1 MLKRYM
7 HKRERYFAML
17 NDNRVVRPFEWGTEF
32 IGHESDAEDPHEIFR
47 KFSADVIA
55 NSDEYFSIS
64 KITDFVLS
72 EPGAVATGDLSSDE
86 IPNPKSKIQNRQDSP
101 PSEGGVAAASADGV
115 VLSSSINQDST
126 LPAGENHPAE
136 AAPLLRKEGSRNAPQ
151 ILTWTSAVSTPS
163 PENNTAYATYFPHE
177 TNRKSAV
184 IILPH
189 WNARA
194 GTYFDLCKFFNK
206 VGISALRVT
215 LPYHEE
221 RMPPELERADYLV
234 APNVG
239 RSLQSIR
246 QSVADTRACVAWL
259 KEQGYEKIGVV
270 GTSIGSCVAFLA
282 FVHDPAI
289 NAAVF
294 NHVSGYMAD
303 VVWHGLSTYHVRDGF
318 GDNIELDELREYWLP
333 VSPMAYMEK
342 LAAQAPRPQRYI
354 YTLYDLSFPV
364 ELSRDTMRALRHHK
378 IKHSKA
384 AIPCGHYTL
393 GEKPWVYLDGY
404 KIIKFLHKNLR

>member
-17 NDNRVVRPFEWGTEF
+17 NDDRVVRPFEWGLEF
-32 IGHESDAEDPHEIFR
+32 IGEDPDASDPHAVLS
-47 KFSADVIA
+47 KFSADTIA
-55 NSDEYFSIS
+55 NSEEYFSIPES
-64 KITDFVLS
+64 FEYRL
-72 EPGAVATGDLSSDE
+72 
-86 IPNPKSKIQNRQDSP
+86 Q
-101 PSEGGVAAASADGV
+101 AAGR
-115 VLSSSINQDST
+115 LKPELKT
-126 LPAGENHPAE
+126 
-136 AAPLLRKEGSRNAPQ
+136 
-151 ILTWTSAVSTPS
+151 LTWPSAVSTPS
-163 PENNTAYATYFPHE
+163 HENNTAYATYFPHE
-177 TNRKSAV
+177 TNRKAAV
-184 IILPH
+184 IVLPH
-189 WNARA
+189 WNAKA

-206 VGISALRVT
+206 VGMSALRLT

-221 RMPPELERADYLV
+221 RMPAELTRADYLV

-246 QSVADTRACVAWL
+246 QSVADTRAAVLWL
-259 KEQGYEKIGVV
+259 KQQSYEKVGVV

-282 FVHDPAI
+282 FVHDFKI
-289 NAAVF
+289 DAAVF

-303 VVWHGLSTYHVRDGF
+303 VTWHGLSTYHVRDGF
-318 GDNIELDELREYWLP
+318 GDNIDLDELREYWLP

-342 LAAQAPRPQRYI
+342 LAAQPPRPQRYI

-364 ELSRDTMRALRHHK
+364 ELSRDTMRALKSHK

-384 AIPCGHYTL
+384 TIPCGHYTL

-404 KIIKFLHKNLR
+404 KIIRYLHKHLR

>member
-7 HKRERYFAML
+7 HNRERRLAML

-32 IGHESDAEDPHEIFR
+32 IGHERDETEPHDLFAEY
-47 KFSADVIA
+47 SAKTIA
-55 NSDEYFSIS
+55 NSDEYFAIPKSF
-64 KITDFVLS
+64 DFTLGSLLHRS
-72 EPGAVATGDLSSDE
+72 EPGAVATGSPDLGSAISDLGSAVTQSS
-86 IPNPKSKIQNRQDSP
+86 NPHSAIRNSKSGNP
-101 PSEGGVAAASADGV
+101 VA
-115 VLSSSINQDST
+115 I
-126 LPAGENHPAE
+126 
-136 AAPLLRKEGSRNAPQ
+136 APGSDKTPQ
-151 ILTWTSAVSTPS
+151 VLTWTSSVTTPS
-163 PENNTAYATYFPHE
+163 VENNTAYATYFPHE
-177 TNRKSAV
+177 TNRKAAV

-189 WNARA
+189 WNAKA

-206 VGISALRVT
+206 VGLSALRLT

-234 APNVG
+234 GSNVG

-246 QSVADTRACVAWL
+246 QSVADTRACVMWL
-259 KEQGYEKIGVV
+259 KQQGYEKVGIV

-289 NAAVF
+289 DAAVF

-303 VVWHGLSTYHVRDGF
+303 VTWHGLSTYHVRDGF

-342 LAAQAPRPQRYI
+342 LAAQPPRPQRYI

-364 ELSRDTMRALRHHK
+364 DLSRETMRALRRHK

-384 AIPCGHYTL
+384 TIPCGHYTL

-404 KIIKFLHKNLR
+404 KIIKFLHKHLK

>member
-1 MLKRYM
+1 M

-17 NDNRVVRPFEWGTEF
+17 NDNRVIRPFEWGTEF
-32 IGHESDAEDPHEIFR
+32 ITDHPNGDDPR
-47 KFSADVIA
+47 KLFSEYSKKTVTH
-55 NSDEYFSIS
+55 SDEFFFDPQTS
-64 KITDFVLS
+64 DFELD
-72 EPGAVATGDLSSDE
+72 GD
-86 IPNPKSKIQNRQDSP
+86 R
-101 PSEGGVAAASADGV
+101 
-115 VLSSSINQDST
+115 
-126 LPAGENHPAE
+126 
-136 AAPLLRKEGSRNAPQ
+136 
-151 ILTWTSAVSTPS
+151 LTWTSGVTTPS
-163 PENNTAYATYFPHE
+163 VENNTAYATYFPHE
-177 TNRKSAV
+177 TNRKAAV
-184 IILPH
+184 IVLPH
-189 WNARA
+189 WNAKA

-206 VGISALRVT
+206 VGISALRMT

-246 QSVADTRACVAWL
+246 QSVADTRAAVLWL
-259 KEQGYEKIGVV
+259 KQQGYEKIGVV

-282 FVHDPAI
+282 FVHDPSI
-289 NAAVF
+289 DAAVF

-318 GDNIELDELREYWLP
+318 ADNIELDELREYWLP

-364 ELSRDTMRALRHHK
+364 DLSRDTMRALRRHK

-404 KIIKFLHKNLR
+404 KIIKFLHKHLR

>member
-1 MLKRYM
+1 M
-7 HKRERYFAML
+7 HKRERHLAML
-17 NDNRVVRPFEWGTEF
+17 NDDRVVRPFEWGTEF
-32 IGHESDAEDPHEIFR
+32 VGGDPDVEDPHQFF
-47 KFSADVIA
+47 KQFSRRTIE
-55 NSDEYFSIS
+55 NSDEYFAIPR
-64 KITDFVLS
+64 IHDFTLS
-72 EPGAVATGDLSSDE
+72 TQS
-86 IPNPKSKIQNRQDSP
+86 SP

-115 VLSSSINQDST
+115 VLRR
-126 LPAGENHPAE
+126 AGDNHPPAK
-136 AAPLLRKEGSRNAPQ
+136 AVPLLRKEGSLDELQ
-151 ILTWTSAVSTPS
+151 VLTWTSGIATPS
-163 PENNTAYATYFPHE
+163 VENNTARATYFPHD
-177 TNRKSAV
+177 NHRAAV
-184 IILPH
+184 IVLPH
-189 WNARA
+189 WNAKA
-194 GTYFDLCKFFNK
+194 GSYFDLCRFFNK
-206 VGISALRVT
+206 VGISALRLT

-221 RMPPELERADYLV
+221 RMPPELKRADYLV

-246 QSVADTRACVAWL
+246 QSVADTRAGIMWL
-259 KEQGYEKIGVV
+259 KQQGYEKIGVV

-289 NAAVF
+289 DAAVF

-303 VVWHGLSTYHVRDGF
+303 VTWHGLSTYHVRNGF
-318 GDNIELDELREYWLP
+318 GDNIDLDELREYWLP

-342 LAAQAPRPQRYI
+342 LAALPPRPQRYI

-364 ELSRDTMRALRHHK
+364 ELSRETMRALRRHK

-404 KIIKFLHKNLR
+404 KIIKFLHKHLK

>member
-32 IGHESDAEDPHEIFR
+32 IGHERDADDPHELFAEFSR
-47 KFSADVIA
+47 KTIENSEEFFSSPLVENFAM
-55 NSDEYFSIS
+55 
-64 KITDFVLS
+64 S
-72 EPGAVATGDLSSDE
+72 ELPAVAGGSSRE
-86 IPNPKSKIQNRQDSP
+86 S
-101 PSEGGVAAASADGV
+101 AS
-115 VLSSSINQDST
+115 S
-126 LPAGENHPAE
+126 
-136 AAPLLRKEGSRNAPQ
+136 APLRNTNVQPPATAGGSDTVRVISWPSSV
-151 ILTWTSAVSTPS
+151 TTPS

-177 TNRKSAV
+177 SHRAAV
-184 IILPH
+184 IVLPH
-189 WNARA
+189 WNAKA

-206 VGISALRVT
+206 VGLSALRLT

-246 QSVADTRACVAWL
+246 QSVADTRACVSWL
-259 KEQGYEKIGVV
+259 KDQGYEKVGIV

-282 FVHDPAI
+282 FVHDFRLD
-289 NAAVF
+289 AAVF

-318 GDNIELDELREYWLP
+318 GDNIDLDELREYWLP

-342 LAAQAPRPQRYI
+342 LAAQEPRPQRYI

-364 ELSRDTMRALRHHK
+364 ELTRDTMRALRRHK

-404 KIIKFLHKNLR
+404 KIIRYLHKHLK